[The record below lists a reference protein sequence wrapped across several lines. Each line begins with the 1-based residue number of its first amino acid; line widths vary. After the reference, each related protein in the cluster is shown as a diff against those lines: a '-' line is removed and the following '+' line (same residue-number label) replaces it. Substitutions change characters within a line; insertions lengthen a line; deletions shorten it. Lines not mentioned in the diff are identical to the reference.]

1 MSLKRREKERKKDE
15 KTHRVLNA
23 TMAIVAVPL
32 MSKLTKNNFDFFIV
46 YWSKL
51 IVSPFFFKWQYR
63 QRENFWLV
71 SATNWTEKKV
81 FDDKILTLD
90 FFHRR
95 KWIILV
101 FLCGNDRLISG
112 SKIVAF
118 LWYFYSHAYLV
129 EIRFVQKKK
138 YLIDVR
144 FVINDWNKAFNLFIK
159 SFKLMC
165 SPKSKWWHLDSLAYM
180 KIYWCAILAVA
191 DVFRYGSIRKHE
203 FRYFVCDRTECDS
216 DVIERGK

>member
-1 MSLKRREKERKKDE
+1 MIFSSFTEVSWLF
-15 KTHRVLNA
+15 HLFFL
-23 TMAIVAVPL
+23 MA
-32 MSKLTKNNFDFFIV
+32 
-46 YWSKL
+46 
-51 IVSPFFFKWQYR
+51 VSPT
-63 QRENFWLV
+63 REFLV
-71 SATNWTEKKV
+71 GFGNQLNRKKKV

-159 SFKLMC
+159 SFKLMF
-165 SPKSKWWHLDSLAYM
+165 SPKSKWWHSDSLAYM
-180 KIYWCAILAVA
+180 KIYLCAILAVA